1 MPRDQQVMNV
11 DEGNDDVRNG
21 RPADGTA
28 SVVAVELFDEL
39 GAVIVVDG
47 DLDIETVPQL
57 EAAFSDTIAGGRLHF
72 VVDLT
77 AATFLDSM
85 ALGTLLR
92 SLRPLHDEPTATVA
106 LVGAHGI
113 VERSLTISGI
123 GQMFTAFDSRE
134 AALDALRGTTGP
146 LCDQWRRV
154 QHGPCPPGP

>member
-1 MPRDQQVMNV
+1 MNV

-57 EAAFSDTIAGGRLHF
+57 EAAFSDTIAGGRLQF

-92 SLRPLHDEPTATVA
+92 SLHPLHDEPAAAVA
-106 LVGAHGI
+106 FVGAHGI

-134 AALDALRGTTGP
+134 AALDALRGATEP
-146 LCDQWRRV
+146 LRDQWRGV
-154 QHGPCPPGP
+154 QHSPCPPGPLT

>member
-1 MPRDQQVMNV
+1 MNV
-11 DEGNDDVRNG
+11 GEGNGGVRDG
-21 RPADGTA
+21 RPAGGAA
-28 SVVAVELFDEL
+28 SVVTVELFDER

-57 EAAFSDTIAGGRLHF
+57 EAAFSDTIAGGHRHF

-92 SLRPLHDEPTATVA
+92 SLRPLHDEPAAAVA
-106 LVGAHGI
+106 LVGAQGI

-134 AALDALRGTTGP
+134 VAVDALRGTTGP

-154 QHGPCPPGP
+154 QHAPCPPGP